1 MLAVTCRD
9 GQVAVID
16 TAPPAI
22 TDDDH
27 VIVHVTDAGICG
39 SDLHLVAAGLRDVVL
54 GHEFGGRLD
63 DGTLVAVRPTGECGA
78 CASCRAERHQLC
90 RDATMRFHGA
100 TLPGGLAEQVLVH
113 RSRLVPMPAGVADD
127 TVGLVEPTAIAV
139 HGVAR
144 SGARPGDRALVVGAG
159 SIGLLTV
166 AVLRHRGIDVDL
178 LARHPHQREVGAA
191 LGAGVITADGAGD
204 PAGAGGDY
212 DVVFDAAATQHAL
225 DEAIGR
231 CRPGGTLLEYGL
243 FWSPVTLDNRILY
256 NEITLVPTMFSA
268 HGHDGDDFAMAAAV
282 LAAAPQVGASLIT
295 HRYPLAAAPDA
306 FATAADRHAGA
317 IKVHLH
323 P

>member
-1 MLAVTCRD
+1 MRAVTCRD

-16 TAPPAI
+16 TPPPVA

-27 VIVHVTDAGICG
+27 VIVDVTDAGICG
-39 SDLHLVAAGLRDVVL
+39 SDLHLVAAGLRGVIL
-54 GHEFGGRLD
+54 GHEFGGRLA
-63 DGTLVAVRPTGECGA
+63 DGTLVAVRPTGECGT
-78 CASCRAERHQLC
+78 CSSCRADRHHLC
-90 RDATMRFHGA
+90 HDATMRFHGA

-113 RSRLVPMPAGVADD
+113 RSRLVPMPAGMSDGV
-127 TVGLVEPTAIAV
+127 VGLVEPTAIAV

-144 SGARPGDRALVVGAG
+144 SGVRPGDRALVVGAG

-178 LARHPHQREVGAA
+178 LARHQHQREVGVAFGAHVAA
-191 LGAGVITADGAGD
+191 AEAASATDGA
-204 PAGAGGDY
+204 DY
-212 DVVFDAAATQHAL
+212 DVVFDAAATQQAL
-225 DEAIGR
+225 DEAVQR

-256 NEITLVPTMFSA
+256 KEISLVPTMFSA
-268 HGHDGDDFAMAAAV
+268 HGHDGDDFAEAAAV
-282 LAAAPQVGASLIT
+282 LAAAPLVGELLIT
-295 HRYPLAAAPDA
+295 HRSPLSAAAEA